1 MWVIRAE
8 KVSKCFRIYR
18 KPSDRLKELL
28 TFGKRRFHEPFWAVK
43 DVDLEVE
50 QGRCLGIIGEN
61 GSGKS
66 TLLRMIAGVNRP
78 TSGTIAVNGRISALL
93 ELGAGFNPQFTGREN
108 IFINASILGFSDAQT
123 RRRIPDIE
131 RFAEIGEFIDRP
143 VKTYSS
149 GMFVRLAFAVAIHM
163 EPDVLII
170 DEALSVGDVFFQQ
183 RCMRRIQQ
191 IKRAGVTI
199 VFVSHDVDA
208 VRNLAESSIWME
220 HGRVA
225 LEGKTDE
232 VVAKYLSAMV
242 NRGRKNLM
250 MEEAIGNAL
259 PISANLELTDE
270 ARSRIPKFI
279 SHVSNIDHRHGNGK
293 ALVRGIGV
301 FSREGYPATA
311 IVQGD
316 RICVRISVDFLEE
329 CSKPNVGFIVRN
341 RLGEDVTGTN
351 ATFEGLQLPPVRAGD
366 RISVDFVLDLPLLQQ
381 GFYYF
386 SPAVADGMLDQ
397 YDICDWIDNACAVEI
412 MQKTTTYGYMRVP
425 TKVSAFA
432 VTGENSHFEIEQ
444 ISSNPD
450 ETKKQLGLTSR
461 LSH

>member
-1 MWVIRAE
+1 MELASRAALDTPLRGGECATPIRSLNYENVNMPAMWVIRAE
-8 KVSKCFRIYR
+8 KDSKCFRIYR

-50 QGRCLGIIGEN
+50 RGRCLGIIGEN

-66 TLLRMIAGVNRP
+66 TLLR
-78 TSGTIAVNGRISALL
+78 
-93 ELGAGFNPQFTGREN
+93 
-108 IFINASILGFSDAQT
+108 
-123 RRRIPDIE
+123 
-131 RFAEIGEFIDRP
+131 
-143 VKTYSS
+143 
-149 GMFVRLAFAVAIHM
+149 
-163 EPDVLII
+163 
-170 DEALSVGDVFFQQ
+170 
-183 RCMRRIQQ
+183 RIQQ

-199 VFVSHDVDA
+199 AFVSHDVDA
-208 VRNLAESSIWME
+208 VRNLAESTIWME

-242 NRGRKNLM
+242 NRGRKDLM

-259 PISANLELTDE
+259 PLSANLELTDE